1 MHEDSD
7 MLRIG
12 ELARRTGVSV
22 RSLRYYEARGL
33 LEAQRTGGGQRSYQ
47 GDAVDRVL
55 LIQQLFAAGLSSA
68 DIAELLPCMRTGR
81 TTTAMVQRLE
91 RERAR
96 MEEQIGQLRAA
107 RDRLDGVLADARG
120 RNAASAPTRG

>member
-1 MHEDSD
+1 MQEETG

-12 ELARRTGVSV
+12 ELARSTGVSV
-22 RSLRYYEARGL
+22 RSLRYYESRGL

-47 GDAVDRVL
+47 GEAVDRVL

-68 DIAELLPCMRTGR
+68 DIAELLPCMRSGR
-81 TTTAMVQRLE
+81 TTAAMVERLE

-96 MEEQIGQLRAA
+96 MEQQIEQLHAA
-107 RDRLDGVLADARG
+107 RDRLDGVLADARS
-120 RNAASAPTRG
+120 RSATSAPTRG